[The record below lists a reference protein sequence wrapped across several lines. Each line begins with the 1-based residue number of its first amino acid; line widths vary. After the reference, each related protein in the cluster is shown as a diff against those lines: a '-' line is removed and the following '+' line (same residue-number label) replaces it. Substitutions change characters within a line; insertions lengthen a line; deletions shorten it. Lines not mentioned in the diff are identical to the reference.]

1 MFYQTYQKKV
11 CFRIIQKPTFS
22 SYAIFTFR
30 CAGICQAS
38 RPEGLRTGSFATD
51 GHRKYMKECSTCDG
65 AGAGADV
72 LLHFSS
78 ERVLKALKVTDETS
92 PAATLASLPSASF
105 ASVIIFRQIIIF

>member
-1 MFYQTYQKKV
+1 MGRNFLAVSVLIAAFCCAVSSLDLANVLSNIPKEGLLSNNS
-11 CFRIIQKPTFS
+11 KPTFS

-65 AGAGADV
+65 AGVEVQV
-72 LLHFSS
+72 LTFCYILSFSK
-78 ERVLKALKVTDETS
+78 L
-92 PAATLASLPSASF
+92 
-105 ASVIIFRQIIIF
+105 